1 MFRRAAGVLLKS
13 LGLGLSIVGATLLV
27 VHWVWTVLAV
37 LAGIGLAI
45 VGERLAPREQTGA
58 FTARYTM
65 EAGGWGDLHYVKPP
79 GGNVS
84 DPLPG
89 HEGRRFTGR

>member
-1 MFRRAAGVLLKS
+1 MAGLALAILGVALVFVHWALTVLGVVAGV
-13 LGLGLSIVGATLLV
+13 GLTIIGDRLSPSVG
-27 VHWVWTVLAV
+27 
-37 LAGIGLAI
+37 
-45 VGERLAPREQTGA
+45 TGA

-89 HEGRRFTGR
+89 KEGRRFTGR